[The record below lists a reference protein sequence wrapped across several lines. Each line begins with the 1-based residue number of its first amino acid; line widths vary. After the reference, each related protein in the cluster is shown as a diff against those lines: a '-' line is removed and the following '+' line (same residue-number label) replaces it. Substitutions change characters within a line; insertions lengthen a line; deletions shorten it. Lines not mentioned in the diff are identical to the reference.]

1 MTGEDSSD
9 EEEGQPA
16 ARSRRREGS
25 GSETS
30 TDDLSSRSSS
40 SFEPSSSSSRRL
52 NRLACLT
59 QSDAALTAGLIL
71 GSVDSRALL
80 SENSDEIASL
90 LQERGRDAARRVV
103 LNTPHPLTVLSDPR
117 AYGNQ
122 GSISRHHNPFNYLRA
137 LGKTRRVW
145 EGVLSRGRTTSRR
158 RSRAFRR
165 GNVRVRV
172 GAAVKRARR
181 RGRRVVSSEG
191 VRMYESGEV
200 V

>member
-145 EGVLSRGRTTSRR
+145 EGGSQPWQNDFAEALMG
-158 RSRAFRR
+158 
-165 GNVRVRV
+165 
-172 GAAVKRARR
+172 
-181 RGRRVVSSEG
+181 VSSRERPG
-191 VRMYESGEV
+191 CGSAPR
-200 V
+200 